1 MERKKTMTDKLNAQQ
16 LEDLVQTLA
25 WNDEYGCYTR
35 AGFEKVIWPKIAQD
49 AKWIAYFDIDDMG
62 RLNETYTHAGVND
75 IIKKCI
81 TMRASDFLTG
91 QRYSGDEFIICI
103 TDNDPQRRES
113 NPIELCSR
121 LLEAMR
127 ENGISATFAIAP
139 VISDRLVENVEPAVK
154 LVEIAKQE
162 NRRGSISIADGHPR

>member
-1 MERKKTMTDKLNAQQ
+1 MTKKLNEQQ
-16 LEDLVQTLA
+16 LEDMVQALA

-35 AGFEKVIWPKIAQD
+35 PGFEKLIWPEISSKAQ
-49 AKWIAYFDIDDMG
+49 WIAYFDIDDMG
-62 RLNETYTHAGVND
+62 KLNAAYTHAGVNA
-75 IIKKCI
+75 IIKKCL
-81 TMRASDFLTG
+81 TMRASDFMTG

-103 TDNDPQRRES
+103 TDDAPGRRES

-139 VISDRLVENVEPAVK
+139 VISDHLVENVEPAVK
-154 LVEIAKQE
+154 LVEIAKHE
-162 NRRGSISIADGHPR
+162 NRRGSISIAEGHPR